1 MDRLKPIVSRLSV
14 FMAVIAGITLVFVM
28 LMTVLDVILRYFGRP
43 ITGIY
48 DIVALGGAIIIGF
61 SMPLAAEKR
70 VHVFMEMALQA
81 HSRTGKQILN
91 LFTRLIVFG
100 ISFLVAWNLVR
111 LGIDFRQ
118 TGEVSLTIKIVYY
131 PIAIGLGVCFV
142 VQMFV
147 LAVQIGQ
154 VLSGGSDE

>member
-1 MDRLKPIVSRLSV
+1 M
-14 FMAVIAGITLVFVM
+14 G
-28 LMTVLDVILRYFGRP
+28 
-43 ITGIY
+43 
-48 DIVALGGAIIIGF
+48 
-61 SMPLAAEKR
+61 
-70 VHVFMEMALQA
+70 LQA
-81 HSRTGKQILN
+81 YGRTMKQILR
-91 LFTRLIVFG
+91 LFSRLIIFG
-100 ISFLVAWNLVR
+100 ISFIAAWNLVR
-111 LGIDFRQ
+111 LGMDFRQ